1 MFTAQP
7 ALVAQMLRELGAA
20 FETGELQPL
29 PRHSYPLPEAAQ
41 AFRFMAQAK
50 HIGKIVFS
58 LPVPPAAPRRS
69 DPLFRPDATYLITGG
84 LGALG
89 LRTARWLAGQG
100 ARHLV
105 LIGRR
110 APSSTALE
118 TLQELENAGVQVR
131 AEQADVA
138 DAESLSQLFA
148 NLTTTM
154 PPLRGVIHAAGVLD
168 DGVLRQQTPKRF
180 APVMRPKIAG
190 AWNLHTLTRE
200 HPLDF
205 FVLFSSIASI
215 LGPGGQGN
223 YASANAFLDTLAHF
237 RRANHLPAL
246 SINWGP
252 WAEAGMAASLGEAGQ
267 QRFSAIGIEPIPT
280 EEGFDALGRLL
291 RERRIQA
298 LVLPVDWRKYLRQ
311 FEGRDPALFRNLA
324 PRTPARRSS
333 APAISAA
340 LTHPP
345 EDESPE
351 QLRARLS
358 KLVEHQAR
366 KILGLDDSRPLDFGQ
381 PLTDL
386 GLDSLLAVEFLN
398 ALSKSTGR
406 QLPTSLVF
414 NQPTID
420 AVTDYLVRDVGGFD
434 ARS

>member
-1 MFTAQP
+1 
-7 ALVAQMLRELGAA
+7 
-20 FETGELQPL
+20 
-29 PRHSYPLPEAAQ
+29 
-41 AFRFMAQAK
+41 
-50 HIGKIVFS
+50 
-58 LPVPPAAPRRS
+58 
-69 DPLFRPDATYLITGG
+69 
-84 LGALG
+84 
-89 LRTARWLAGQG
+89 
-100 ARHLV
+100 
-105 LIGRR
+105 
-110 APSSTALE
+110 
-118 TLQELENAGVQVR
+118 
-131 AEQADVA
+131 VA